1 MIINWGDIT
10 KICLGM
16 MLMRPD
22 DYWNSSPK
30 TIFLALKG
38 FKQFHGGNEKPQ
50 PMTRSR
56 MEELMELSP
65 DE

>member
-10 KICLGM
+10 QICLGM
-16 MLMRPD
+16 MGMRPD

-30 TIFLALKG
+30 TIFLAMKG
-38 FKQFHGGNEKPQ
+38 FQKFNGGEKSHV
-50 PMTRSR
+50 PMNKSR
-56 MEELMELSP
+56 MKELMELSP

>member
-1 MIINWGDIT
+1 
-10 KICLGM
+10 M
-16 MLMRPD
+16 MGMRPD

-30 TIFLALKG
+30 TIFLAMKG
-38 FKQFHGGNEKPQ
+38 FQKFNGGEKSHV
-50 PMTRSR
+50 PMNKSR